1 MKFKF
6 ITLFA
11 FFCLTISTN
20 AQMTKARLVENFD
33 TASVKGWQVLVRTP
47 YDRPTI
53 LNPEAIEK
61 IKHYEVLR
69 IELFYTKF
77 QRSEKF
83 NQNQL
88 NQKRW
93 KELERLLP
101 GITKEEGVAY
111 LETGQTSVPGLE
123 EGRKMFHG
131 FLITYRPGIDSSSY
145 SNEIARLTAFL
156 DMLEKPKSKP
166 EPLNSDHPK
175 PGPQKFPPAK
185 NGPTLPTQ
193 FIGGEQK
200 FKTYI
205 KGVLL
210 SSPNPPGCNCNG
222 QVNLKFTIDTMGK
235 LKYSKVALGI
245 GSPCDDIALK
255 SIQNMPNW
263 QVGRINGDAILT
275 NFMLP
280 IKFTKGKCQGEPG
293 DLINNST
300 FFPSGRNSP
309 EVKTSPPPGFERL
322 DKAAEE
328 VVITALDKHKWK
340 NSVLVVDVTA
350 SMSPY
355 LAQTMRWLKKNMAQK
370 NFAKAF
376 FFNDGDGKLDVNK
389 VLGNTG
395 GIYNTDCSSFEQVK
409 ETLLKA
415 CNNGGDKSENNIEA
429 LLRAQEACPTCES
442 LVMIADNLATPR
454 DLALLSQVTKPV
466 HIILCASRFSAN
478 PRYLDIAKATA
489 GSVHTMSG
497 ESLDLKDIQEGQQIK
512 LGVFT
517 FKLKDGKF
525 EKVLN

>member
-1 MKFKF
+1 MKTKF
-6 ITLFA
+6 ITL
-11 FFCLTISTN
+11 LTFLGLTFSTN

-33 TASVKGWQVLVRTP
+33 TTSIKGWQVLIRTP
-47 YDRPTI
+47 YDKPTI
-53 LNPEAIEK
+53 LNPESLEK
-61 IKHYEVLR
+61 IRHFEVLR

-83 NQNQL
+83 NQNLL

-93 KELERLLP
+93 KELEKFIP
-101 GITKEEGVAY
+101 GITQGDGVAY
-111 LETGQTSVPGLE
+111 LETGQTAVPNLE

-131 FLITYRPGIDSSSY
+131 FLITYRPGTDSTAY
-145 SNEIARLTAFL
+145 STEIAKLSAFL
-156 DMLEKPKSKP
+156 DMLEKPKNKLKTP
-166 EPLNSDHPK
+166 EPDNSK
-175 PGPQKFPPAK
+175 PGPKKFPPAK
-185 NGPTLPTQ
+185 TGPTQPTQ

-200 FKTYI
+200 FKTYL

-235 LKYSKVALGI
+235 LRYSKVALGI
-245 GSPCDDIALK
+245 GQPCDDIALK
-255 SIQNMPNW
+255 AIQNMPDW
-263 QVGRINGDAILT
+263 QVGRVNGDALLT

-280 IKFTKGKCQGEPG
+280 IKFTKGKCQAEPG
-293 DLINNST
+293 ELINNST
-300 FFPSGRNSP
+300 FFPSGKNSP
-309 EVKTSPPPGFERL
+309 EIKSSPPPGFERL

-328 VVITALDKHKWK
+328 VVITALDKHNWK
-340 NSVLVVDVTA
+340 NSALVIDVTA

-355 LAQTMRWLKKNMAQK
+355 LAQTMRWLKKNITKK
-370 NFAKAF
+370 NFSKAF

-389 VLGNTG
+389 TLGSTG
-395 GIYNTDCSSFEQVK
+395 GIYSTDCSSFEQVK

-429 LLRAQEACPTCES
+429 LLRAQEACPSCES

-454 DLALLSQVTKPV
+454 DLALISQLTKPV
-466 HIILCASRFSAN
+466 HIILCASRFSPN
-478 PRYLDIAKATA
+478 PRYLDIARATG
-489 GSVHTMSG
+489 GSIHTMTG
-497 ESLDLKDIQEGQQIK
+497 EAVDLNEMQEGQQIK

-517 FKLKDGKF
+517 FKLLNGKF